1 MAKLRFFKVTVVIL
15 LLYLAGGSEVRA
27 DSAWKEA
34 ALGVAS
40 VLGSAIYSPVKIPY
54 AALGAFTGG
63 VVWIVTGGKTE
74 VAQKIWEPAL
84 RGDYVITPQ
93 MLQGDKKPGKAI
105 RDFKKGVSSED
116 SDEDPKEEESDKKDN
131 SGELPK

>member
-1 MAKLRFFKVTVVIL
+1 MSKLKFFMVTVFIL
-15 LLYLAGGSEVRA
+15 LLSLGGGGEAKA

-63 VVWIVTGGKTE
+63 VVWIVTGGNTE

-93 MLQGDKKPGKAI
+93 VLRGGKNPGK
-105 RDFKKGVSSED
+105 
-116 SDEDPKEEESDKKDN
+116 P
-131 SGELPK
+131 

>member
-15 LLYLAGGSEVRA
+15 LLYLTGGSEVRA
-27 DSAWKEA
+27 DNAWKEA

-40 VLGSAIYSPVKIPY
+40 VLGSAIYSPVKISY

-74 VAQKIWEPAL
+74 VAQKIWKPAL
-84 RGDYVITPQ
+84 RGDYVITLQ
-93 MLQGDKKPGKAI
+93 MLQDDKKPGK
-105 RDFKKGVSSED
+105 S
-116 SDEDPKEEESDKKDN
+116 
-131 SGELPK
+131 